1 MRGKSLRSTT
11 LEELLEE
18 RNTYEGEIASLQAQ
32 LAEKEQLYLESSW
45 QNGNIYIG
53 WNSNM
58 PTTPAPPHPPR
69 ILISPKEKMF
79 SLSSLSSPA
88 TQ

>member
-32 LAEKEQLYLESSW
+32 LAEK
-45 QNGNIYIG
+45 
-53 WNSNM
+53 
-58 PTTPAPPHPPR
+58 
-69 ILISPKEKMF
+69 
-79 SLSSLSSPA
+79 
-88 TQ
+88 